1 MTAENHSVE
10 ESDEDS
16 GGSGCVIVTGVAL
29 IAIGVWILLSNA
41 RSASF
46 ADEAKSWTK
55 TPCRIVAA
63 ELVSQ
68 AGSNSYKNQPI
79 YRTDFTYAYQVDGKN
94 YVGKRDAVLE
104 TYSRKKDAENRLR
117 ALPVGT
123 NTICYVNPSDPS
135 DVILDRSVSVGELL
149 IFWVFGGSAIA
160 MGAWIIV
167 GTIRLLLKDK

>member
-1 MTAENHSVE
+1 MTAENHAVD

-41 RSASF
+41 RSASV
-46 ADEAKSWTK
+46 AQEAKSWTK

-68 AGSNSYKNQPI
+68 TGSDQPV

-94 YVGKRDAVLE
+94 YVGKRDSVLT
-104 TYSRKKDAENRLR
+104 TYSKHSVAQDRLR
-117 ALPVGT
+117 ALPVGAEAV
-123 NTICYVNPSDPS
+123 CYVNPNDPA
-135 DVILDRSVSVGELL
+135 DAILDRSVSGGELL

-160 MGAWIIV
+160 MGAWFIV